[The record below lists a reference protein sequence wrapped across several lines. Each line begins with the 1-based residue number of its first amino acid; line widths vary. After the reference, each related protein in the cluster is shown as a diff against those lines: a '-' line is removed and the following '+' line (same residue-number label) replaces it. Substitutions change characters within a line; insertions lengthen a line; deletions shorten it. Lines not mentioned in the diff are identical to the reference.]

1 MARPA
6 SVRNRNRQIVLI
18 ECRSSD
24 NRPDGSV
31 PLPQAIEMIAD
42 GCAYYQGRWCIRL
55 KKRPDTP
62 VVRGKSCR
70 MSARMIQ
77 RLVSDLCGDNPSAAE
92 YANAVVDAWRGS
104 ACWGD
109 RIVMAEG

>member
-1 MARPA
+1 
-6 SVRNRNRQIVLI
+6 
-18 ECRSSD
+18 
-24 NRPDGSV
+24 
-31 PLPQAIEMIAD
+31 
-42 GCAYYQGRWCIRL
+42 
-55 KKRPDTP
+55 
-62 VVRGKSCR
+62 